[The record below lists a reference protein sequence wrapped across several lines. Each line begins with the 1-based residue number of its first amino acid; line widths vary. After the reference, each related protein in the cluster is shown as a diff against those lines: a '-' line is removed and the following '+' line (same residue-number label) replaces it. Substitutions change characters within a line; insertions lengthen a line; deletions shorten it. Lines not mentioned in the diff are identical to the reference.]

1 MDWKETLEQARG
13 NMGPCKACPVC
24 DGRACKNAIPGPGAK
39 GRGDVAIR
47 NYTAWQDIRV
57 NMDTLHENEPVS
69 TQLDLFGRSFALP
82 VFAGPVGAVK
92 LHYGERY
99 TDAEYNDILVPAC
112 ADAGI
117 AAFVGDGV
125 DPTVLQ
131 AGTDVIGRV
140 NGIGVPTVKPWDVQT
155 VRQKM
160 QLARDCGA
168 FAIAMD
174 IDAAGLP
181 FLQNRQPP
189 AGSKSVDELREIVE
203 DAGVPFVVKG
213 VMTPRAAAK
222 AAEAGA
228 AGIVVSNHGGRVLDG
243 TPATAEVL
251 PAIAR
256 EVGDDLV
263 VLVDGGIRSGLD
275 VFKALALGARAVI
288 MARPFVTAVYG
299 GQAQGVAALV
309 TKLQAEL
316 ADTMRMTGAATLD
329 GIDASRVWD
338 PSFA

>member
-1 MDWKETLEQARG
+1 MDWQETLNGARG

-24 DGRACKNAIPGPGAK
+24 DGRACKNTIPGPGAK

-47 NYTAWQDIRV
+47 NYGAWQDIRV
-57 NMDTLHENEPVS
+57 NMDTLNANEPVS
-69 TQLDLFGRSFALP
+69 TELRLFGNTFALP

-112 ADAGI
+112 AEAGI

-125 DPTVLQ
+125 DPTVLE
-131 AGTDVIGRV
+131 AGTAAIGRA
-140 NGIGVPTVKPWDVQT
+140 GGKGVPTVKPWDVHT
-155 VRQKM
+155 VEQKM
-160 QLARDCGA
+160 QLARECGA
-168 FAIAMD
+168 FAVAMD
-174 IDAAGLP
+174 VDAAGLP

-189 AGSKSVDELREIVE
+189 AGSKSVDELRRIAEA
-203 DAGVPFVVKG
+203 AGVHFIVKG
-213 VMTPRAAAK
+213 IMTPRAALK

-256 EVGDDLV
+256 EVGGDLV

-275 VFKALALGARAVI
+275 VFRALALGARAVI

-299 GQAQGVAALV
+299 GQAEGVAALV
-309 TKLQAEL
+309 AKVQAEL
-316 ADTMRMTGAATLD
+316 ADTMRMTGATSLAD
-329 GIDASRVWD
+329 IDATRIWHN
-338 PSFA
+338 